1 MKVLIVAAICIS
13 LMFYASEAF
22 SESDEI
28 CCTWVNTKYVSGDRP
43 QKLMFNFDGTF
54 VTYNTKTSTEAL
66 QRGTFQIAKK
76 WKDSGGNIWYQIKMQ
91 NPEYGTK
98 YKLAKVSKD
107 GDKLE
112 FVCKPDKYPA
122 EIDKKEPEYCNY
134 LRASIY

>member
-13 LMFYASEAF
+13 LMFYAGEAF

-66 QRGTFQIAKK
+66 QRGMFQIVKK
-76 WKDSGGNIWYQIKMQ
+76 WKDPEGNIWYQIKMQ

-107 GDKLE
+107 GNKLE

-122 EIDKKEPEYCNY
+122 EIDKNEPEYCNY

>member
-13 LMFYASEAF
+13 LMFYAGEAF

-91 NPEYGTK
+91 NPKYGTK
-98 YKLAKVSKD
+98 FKLAKVSKD

-112 FVCKPDKYPA
+112 FVCKQDKYPA
-122 EIDKKEPEYCNY
+122 EIDKNEPEYCNY

>member
-1 MKVLIVAAICIS
+1 MKILFFAAICIS
-13 LMFYASEAF
+13 LMFYAGEVF

-66 QRGTFQIAKK
+66 QWGTFQIVKK
-76 WKDSGGNIWYQIKMQ
+76 WKDSEENIWYKIKMHDLK
-91 NPEYGTK
+91 YGMK
-98 YKLAKVSKD
+98 YKLATISKA

-112 FVCKPDKYPA
+112 FVCKPDKYPT
-122 EIDKKEPEYCNY
+122 EIDKNETDYCNY
-134 LRASIY
+134 VRDTSY